1 MKKKIVAM
9 LGIMAMLVG
18 LIAPIGNVRAEEKTP
33 DEIIESSL
41 VKKRGRNASD
51 TVSYVIGEQINYGG
65 AFTNVFGGTV
75 NGNYGEIYCMNP
87 LKVAPVS
94 GSYAVSYLDN
104 STALAKAMYYLYGGA
119 GFVRDELI
127 GGTDNDMRIATHM
140 VVAYILDPN
149 GDWSAGVSG
158 GLLNGVQNIAN
169 ALPNYATPPSS
180 FKAYV
185 FNMGQ
190 STQAMIGSYNVPQG
204 KLTLKK
210 ESANPNIT
218 DGNRCY
224 SLKGAVY
231 DVMDS
236 SKTVVGQLVTDEN
249 GKTNTLSLDVGSYTV
264 KEKTAPKG
272 YALDPNTYSVSI
284 KSNQEAVVN
293 GGTVKDT
300 PQNDPVRMWVGKIDL
315 ETTLDMPQGSAS
327 LAGAEFTLK
336 YYDVVYGASDKDID
350 PATKG
355 ETPLRTWV
363 VKTNENGMALL
374 DDDFLVSGN
383 ELFKDTYGK
392 TTLPRGT
399 VTAQETKAPNGY
411 LINDD
416 SVHVRQILTDGSA
429 LEAVETYDTPIIKEQ
444 VKRGDLEFIKIEDG
458 TNQRMGGVPF
468 EIVSLTTG
476 EKHVIVTDKNG
487 YGSTASSNNLH
498 SDNTNRGEKS
508 TDGIWFGEL
517 SALDDEKGALIYDDY
532 EINELECEANQGK
545 KLLTD
550 IRVTIEKDNTVV
562 KMGTLTNDEKPVPK
576 IGTKLTTEDGKK
588 IVVKKGII
596 KLPDT
601 IEYVDFDDYIGEEV
615 TANGVLTADGN
626 EVTVDGKNIV
636 GTAKFK
642 PISGSGEAVV
652 MFEFDV
658 SKLDDETLTKLTAYE
673 TVLDSKGNVIAEH
686 KDPNDEG
693 QTIEL
698 TDKPAIGTKLTTED
712 GKKEIVENGVIKL
725 PDTIEYV
732 GFEDY
737 VGEEVTAKGVLTADG
752 KEVTVDGK
760 NIVGT
765 TKFKPISGS
774 GEAVVTFEFD
784 VSKLD
789 DKTLTKLTAFETV
802 LDSKGNVIAEHKDP
816 NDEGQTVK
824 LPKLEEPVVKQP
836 TVHTGD
842 KAFPIVLIVLFVA
855 SAGVLFVFRKKFE
868 KKESDDI
875 GEVLLD
881 EEDERSR

>member
-1 MKKKIVAM
+1 M

-18 LIAPIGNVRAEEKTP
+18 LIAPMGSVRAEEKTP
-33 DEIIESSL
+33 DEIIEASL

-75 NGNYGEIYCMNP
+75 NGNYGEVYCMNP
-87 LKVAPVS
+87 LKVAPAS
-94 GSYAVSYLDN
+94 GNYAISYLDN
-104 STALAKAMYYLYGGA
+104 SSALAKAMYYLYGGP
-119 GFVRDELI
+119 GFVRDALI

-140 VVAYILDPN
+140 TVAYILDPN
-149 GDWSAGVSG
+149 GDWSHGVSG
-158 GLLNGVQNIAN
+158 GLLTGVQMVAENITNVQPPA
-169 ALPNYATPPSS
+169 PSS

-190 STQAMIGSYNVPQG
+190 STQAMIGSYNIPQG

-236 SKTVVGQLVTDEN
+236 LKTVVGQLVTDEN
-249 GKTNTLSLDVGSYTV
+249 GKANTLSLDVGNYTV

-284 KSNQEAVVN
+284 KSNQETVVN
-293 GGTVKDT
+293 GGIVKDI
-300 PQNDPVRMWVGKIDL
+300 PQNDPVKIWVGKIDL

-327 LAGAEFTLK
+327 LAGAEFTVK
-336 YYDVVYGASDKDID
+336 YYDVVYGASDKDVD

-363 VKTNENGMALL
+363 VKTNENGFSDITREDL
-374 DDDFLVSGN
+374 LVSGDDY
-383 ELFKDTYGK
+383 FRDTFGNIV
-392 TTLPRGT
+392 LPRGT
-399 VTAQETKAPNGY
+399 ATIQETKAPNGY
-411 LINDD
+411 LLNDD
-416 SVHVRQILTDGSA
+416 SVHVRQILTDGSS
-429 LEAVETYDTPIIKEQ
+429 LENIETYDTPIIKEQ
-444 VKRGDLEFIKIEDG
+444 IKRGDLEFIKIEDG

-517 SALDDEKGALIYDDY
+517 SALDDGKGALIYDDY
-532 EINELECEANQGK
+532 EINELECEANKGK
-545 KLLTD
+545 KLLTG

-562 KMGTLTNDEKPVPK
+562 KMGTLTNDAKPVPK

-601 IEYVDFDDYIGEEV
+601 IEYVGFDEYIGEEV
-615 TANGVLTADGN
+615 TANGVLTADGQ

-642 PISGSGEAVV
+642 PISGNGEAVV

-673 TVLDSKGNVIAEH
+673 TVLDSKGEVIAEH

-693 QTIEL
+693 QTVEL

-868 KKESDDI
+868 KEETDDI
-875 GEVLLD
+875 DEVLLD
-881 EEDERSR
+881 EEEKGSR